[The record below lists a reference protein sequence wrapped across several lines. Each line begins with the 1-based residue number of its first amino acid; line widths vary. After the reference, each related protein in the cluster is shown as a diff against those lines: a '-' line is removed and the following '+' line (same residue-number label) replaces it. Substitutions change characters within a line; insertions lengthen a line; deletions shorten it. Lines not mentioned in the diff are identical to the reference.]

1 MFLMK
6 RKITNMLL
14 AGVFVLAA
22 SSTIVSCKDYESDD
36 YQQVKYDVS
45 NLDAN
50 MQSEVNAL
58 NKRIDSLKNALD
70 AFKSTSCGATQCTDM
85 FATLR
90 SRIDSLANVSKTHI
104 TAGDIPQVD
113 LTDILNR
120 LTALEG
126 KSDDTSWKEEI
137 ETLKSQVEDLKKQL
151 ANVKPGTPYD
161 DTELRNNITELSNQL
176 INLTTQMGGKASTAQ
191 IEDLQ
196 NQINALK
203 AQLKPYDDTEVRGL
217 ITNLTNKL
225 NELAGKVE
233 DKATKKDLQVVID
246 RVNALEANDK
256 VQDKAILDLQEK
268 IGKLSATDEGLQTAI
283 DLINKTTIPALKKDF
298 QEKVDAANAAAAE
311 AKSLAQKAQSTADQ
325 ASADAAAAKAAAAA
339 AATKA
344 ENLYKQADDAIK
356 ATNLTVSNLE
366 ETTVDMVAALLT
378 QVIIQSTYSPAVG
391 EFALPLDVKANT
403 LITYYGNSAST
414 FKFPT
419 NDPSYF
425 YKADEAEGIPA
436 SAIAG
441 KTETIKA
448 GTLIDQDGA
457 EGNAG
462 KLYVTINPNT
472 VDATGV
478 QFALVNSQN
487 NKSAIKVGEASA
499 SDREL
504 TWGYTRAAGNNFY
517 EIPATITED
526 NLSKC
531 TFNVE
536 RTGLRTAVK
545 NLINNR
551 TQTKASIKTLAKE
564 MAQFVYQNMNGVAP
578 RLALSTSY
586 KVGTNDANR
595 RQLNNVTEYSIM
607 AGAFKPLGFG
617 AFNSIHMQTV
627 PGLERAESILSKFIN
642 DIKLGK
648 IKFDLGL
655 KQIDKVREVGNLT
668 RNGQDFIIP
677 VTVNVEG
684 KNYTTNVKINDQVED
699 LLKIVNDTLTKANN
713 NAVEK
718 FNESIGAVNK
728 LITEL
733 QDGYEVDLSSNK
745 ASLISKIDSYLD
757 KLNDRFTYWFNRS
770 VAASLQPCMLFE
782 GADGQVHRLK
792 SGVIG
797 TTVKGSSIRLV
808 PTTYTYELLAP
819 AYKKFVTVTNANLS
833 GFNLGKVIS
842 GDTREVTITGL
853 QSGKTYN
860 ILYEAVDYNGKVSA
874 RQYKINVE

>member
-14 AGVFVLAA
+14 AGAFVLAA
-22 SSTIVSCKDYESDD
+22 SSTVVSCKDYEGDD
-36 YQQVKYDVS
+36 YQQAQYDMS
-45 NLDAN
+45 QLDAT
-50 MQSEVNAL
+50 MQGKVTKL
-58 NKRIDSLKNALD
+58 NQRLDSLKNVLD
-70 AFKSTSCGATQCTDM
+70 EFKSTACNADQCRNM
-85 FATLR
+85 FATLTT
-90 SRIDSLANVSKTHI
+90 RIDSLANVSKTHI
-104 TAGDIPQVD
+104 TDAD
-113 LTDILNR
+113 LQGIRDR

-126 KSDDTSWKEEI
+126 KSDDLSWKQEI
-137 ETLKSQVEDLKKQL
+137 ADLWT
-151 ANVKPGTPYD
+151 AINSIKPGTPYD
-161 DTELRNNITELSNQL
+161 DTEVRN
-176 INLTTQMGGKASTAQ
+176 
-191 IEDLQ
+191 
-196 NQINALK
+196 
-203 AQLKPYDDTEVRGL
+203 L
-217 ITNLTNKL
+217 ITNLSARVDTL
-225 NELAGKVE
+225 SAKV
-233 DKATKKDLQVVID
+233 DNAATKQ
-246 RVNALEANDK
+246 
-256 VQDKAILDLQEK
+256 DLQELK
-268 IGKLSATDEGLQTAI
+268 DRVDGLAAYDTKQDEIINSLKDKLTTLEGTQSDLKEAI
-283 DLINKTTIPALKKDF
+283 RVINAETIPALKQDYT
-298 QEKVDAANAAAAE
+298 QKVNEANTKAEE
-311 AKSLAQKAQSTADQ
+311 AKTLAQQ
-325 ASADAAAAKAAAAA
+325 AKNAADAADKKAKEAKDSADSYYQ
-339 AATKA
+339 KA
-344 ENLYKQADDAIK
+344 MDAIN
-356 ATNLTVSNLE
+356 ATNSTVGNLE
-366 ETTVDMVAALLT
+366 EATVDMVAALLT

-462 KLYVTINPNT
+462 KLYVTINLNT

>member
-1 MFLMK
+1 
-6 RKITNMLL
+6 MLL
-14 AGVFVLAA
+14 AGAFVLAA
-22 SSTIVSCKDYESDD
+22 SSTVVSCKDYEGDD
-36 YQQVKYDVS
+36 YQQAQYDMS
-45 NLDAN
+45 QLDAT
-50 MQSEVNAL
+50 MQGKVTKL
-58 NKRIDSLKNALD
+58 NQRLDSLKNVLD
-70 AFKSTSCGATQCTDM
+70 EFKSTACNADQCRNM
-85 FATLR
+85 FATLTT
-90 SRIDSLANVSKTHI
+90 RIDSLANVSKTHI
-104 TAGDIPQVD
+104 TDAD
-113 LTDILNR
+113 LQGIRDR

-126 KSDDTSWKEEI
+126 KSDDLSWKQEI
-137 ETLKSQVEDLKKQL
+137 ADLWT
-151 ANVKPGTPYD
+151 AINSIKPGTPYD
-161 DTELRNNITELSNQL
+161 DTEVRN
-176 INLTTQMGGKASTAQ
+176 
-191 IEDLQ
+191 
-196 NQINALK
+196 
-203 AQLKPYDDTEVRGL
+203 L
-217 ITNLTNKL
+217 ITNLSARVDTL
-225 NELAGKVE
+225 SAKV
-233 DKATKKDLQVVID
+233 DNAATKQ
-246 RVNALEANDK
+246 
-256 VQDKAILDLQEK
+256 DLQELK
-268 IGKLSATDEGLQTAI
+268 DRVDGLAAYDTKQDEIINSLKDKLTTLEGTQSDLKEAI
-283 DLINKTTIPALKKDF
+283 RVINAETIPALKQDYT
-298 QEKVDAANAAAAE
+298 QKVNEANTKAEE
-311 AKSLAQKAQSTADQ
+311 AKTLAQQ
-325 ASADAAAAKAAAAA
+325 AKNAADAADKKAKEAKDSADSYYQ
-339 AATKA
+339 KA
-344 ENLYKQADDAIK
+344 MDAIN
-356 ATNLTVSNLE
+356 ATNSTVGNLE
-366 ETTVDMVAALLT
+366 EATVDMVAALLT

-655 KQIDKVREVGNLT
+655 KQIDKVHEVGNLT

-699 LLKIVNDTLTKANN
+699 LLKIVNDTLSKANN

>member
-1 MFLMK
+1 
-6 RKITNMLL
+6 MLL

-22 SSTIVSCKDYESDD
+22 SSTIVSCKDYEGDD
-36 YQQVKYDVS
+36 YQQAQYDMS
-45 NLDAN
+45 QLDAT
-50 MQSEVNAL
+50 MQGKVTKL
-58 NKRIDSLKNALD
+58 NQRLDSLKNVLD
-70 AFKSTSCGATQCTDM
+70 EFKSTACNADQCRNM
-85 FATLR
+85 FATLTT
-90 SRIDSLANVSKTHI
+90 RIDSLANVSKTHI
-104 TAGDIPQVD
+104 TDAD
-113 LTDILNR
+113 LQGIRDR

-126 KSDDTSWKEEI
+126 KSDDLSWKQEI
-137 ETLKSQVEDLKKQL
+137 ADLWT
-151 ANVKPGTPYD
+151 AINSIKPGTPYD
-161 DTELRNNITELSNQL
+161 DTEVRNLITKLSNRVDG
-176 INLTTQMGGKASTAQ
+176 LTTKV
-191 IEDLQ
+191 D
-196 NQINALK
+196 NA
-203 AQLKPYDDTEVRGL
+203 
-217 ITNLTNKL
+217 
-225 NELAGKVE
+225 
-233 DKATKKDLQVVID
+233 ATKQ
-246 RVNALEANDK
+246 
-256 VQDKAILDLQEK
+256 DLQELK
-268 IGKLSATDEGLQTAI
+268 DRVDGLAAYDTKQDEIINSLKDKLTTLEGTQSDLKEAI
-283 DLINKTTIPALKKDF
+283 RVINEETIPALKQDYT
-298 QEKVDAANAAAAE
+298 QKVNEANTKAEE
-311 AKSLAQKAQSTADQ
+311 AKTLAQQ
-325 ASADAAAAKAAAAA
+325 AKNAADAADKKAKEAKDSADSYYQ
-339 AATKA
+339 KA
-344 ENLYKQADDAIK
+344 MDAIN
-356 ATNLTVSNLE
+356 ATNSTVGNLE
-366 ETTVDMVAALLT
+366 EATVDMVAALLT

-655 KQIDKVREVGNLT
+655 KQIDKVREVGELT
-668 RNGQDFIIP
+668 RKGQDFIIP

-684 KNYTTNVKINDQVED
+684 KNYTTNVKINDQVDD

-713 NAVEK
+713 DAVEK
-718 FNESIGAVNK
+718 FNESVGAINK

-792 SGVIG
+792 SGVTG

>member
-1 MFLMK
+1 
-6 RKITNMLL
+6 MLL
-14 AGVFVLAA
+14 AGAFVLAA
-22 SSTIVSCKDYESDD
+22 SSTVVSCKDYEGDD
-36 YQQVKYDVS
+36 YQQAQYDMS
-45 NLDAN
+45 QLDAT
-50 MQSEVNAL
+50 MQGKVTKL
-58 NKRIDSLKNALD
+58 NQRLDSLKNVLD
-70 AFKSTSCGATQCTDM
+70 EFKSTACNADQCRNM
-85 FATLR
+85 FATLTT
-90 SRIDSLANVSKTHI
+90 RIDSLANVSKTHI
-104 TAGDIPQVD
+104 TDAD
-113 LTDILNR
+113 LQGIRDR

-126 KSDDTSWKEEI
+126 KSDDLSWKQEI
-137 ETLKSQVEDLKKQL
+137 ADLWT
-151 ANVKPGTPYD
+151 AINSIKPGTPYD
-161 DTELRNNITELSNQL
+161 DTEVRN
-176 INLTTQMGGKASTAQ
+176 
-191 IEDLQ
+191 
-196 NQINALK
+196 
-203 AQLKPYDDTEVRGL
+203 L
-217 ITNLTNKL
+217 ITNLSARVDTL
-225 NELAGKVE
+225 SAKV
-233 DKATKKDLQVVID
+233 DNAATKQ
-246 RVNALEANDK
+246 
-256 VQDKAILDLQEK
+256 DLQELK
-268 IGKLSATDEGLQTAI
+268 DRVDGLAAYDTKQDEIINSLKDKLTTLEGTQSDLKEAI
-283 DLINKTTIPALKKDF
+283 RVINAETIPALKQDYT
-298 QEKVDAANAAAAE
+298 QKVNEANTKAEE
-311 AKSLAQKAQSTADQ
+311 AKTLAQQ
-325 ASADAAAAKAAAAA
+325 AKNAADAADKKAKEAKDSADSYYQ
-339 AATKA
+339 KA
-344 ENLYKQADDAIK
+344 MDAIN
-356 ATNLTVSNLE
+356 ATNSTVGNLE
-366 ETTVDMVAALLT
+366 EATVDMVAALLT

-655 KQIDKVREVGNLT
+655 KQIDKVCEVGNLT

>member
-1 MFLMK
+1 MK

-22 SSTIVSCKDYESDD
+22 SSTIVSCKDYEGDD
-36 YQQVKYDVS
+36 YQQAQYDMS
-45 NLDAN
+45 QLDAT
-50 MQSEVNAL
+50 MQGKVTKL
-58 NKRIDSLKNALD
+58 NQRLDSLKNVLD
-70 AFKSTSCGATQCTDM
+70 EFKSTACNADQCRNM
-85 FATLR
+85 FATLTT
-90 SRIDSLANVSKTHI
+90 RIDSLANVSKTHI
-104 TAGDIPQVD
+104 TDAD
-113 LTDILNR
+113 LQGIRDR

-126 KSDDTSWKEEI
+126 KSDDLSWKQEI
-137 ETLKSQVEDLKKQL
+137 ADLWT
-151 ANVKPGTPYD
+151 AINSIKPGTPYD
-161 DTELRNNITELSNQL
+161 DTEVRN
-176 INLTTQMGGKASTAQ
+176 
-191 IEDLQ
+191 
-196 NQINALK
+196 
-203 AQLKPYDDTEVRGL
+203 L
-217 ITNLTNKL
+217 ITNLSSRVD
-225 NELAGKVE
+225 ELTTKVNNA
-233 DKATKKDLQVVID
+233 ATKQ
-246 RVNALEANDK
+246 
-256 VQDKAILDLQEK
+256 DLQELK
-268 IGKLSATDEGLQTAI
+268 DRVDGLAAYDRKQDEIINSLKDKLTTLEGTQSDLKEAIRVINDE
-283 DLINKTTIPALKKDF
+283 TIPALKQDYT
-298 QEKVDAANAAAAE
+298 QKVNEANTKAEE
-311 AKSLAQKAQSTADQ
+311 AKTLAQQ
-325 ASADAAAAKAAAAA
+325 AKNAADAADKKAKEAKDSADSYYQ
-339 AATKA
+339 KA
-344 ENLYKQADDAIK
+344 MDAIN
-356 ATNLTVSNLE
+356 ATNSTVGNLE
-366 ETTVDMVAALLT
+366 EATVDMVAALLT

-617 AFNSIHMQTV
+617 AFNSIHMETV

-655 KQIDKVREVGNLT
+655 KQIDKVHEVGNLT

>member
-1 MFLMK
+1 MK

-22 SSTIVSCKDYESDD
+22 SSTIVSCKDYEGDD
-36 YQQVKYDVS
+36 YQQAQYDMS
-45 NLDAN
+45 QLDAT
-50 MQSEVNAL
+50 MQGKVTKL
-58 NKRIDSLKNALD
+58 NQRLDSLKNVLD
-70 AFKSTSCGATQCTDM
+70 EFKSTACNADQCRNM
-85 FATLR
+85 FATLTT
-90 SRIDSLANVSKTHI
+90 RIDSLANVSKTHI
-104 TAGDIPQVD
+104 TDAD
-113 LTDILNR
+113 LQGIRDR

-126 KSDDTSWKEEI
+126 KSDDLSWKQEI
-137 ETLKSQVEDLKKQL
+137 ADLWT
-151 ANVKPGTPYD
+151 AINSIKPGTPYD
-161 DTELRNNITELSNQL
+161 DTEVRNLITKLSNRVDG
-176 INLTTQMGGKASTAQ
+176 LTTKVDNAATKQELQELKDRVDGLAAYDRKQDEIINGLKDKLTTLEGTQS
-191 IEDLQ
+191 DLKEAIRV
-196 NQINALK
+196 INA
-203 AQLKPYDDTEVRGL
+203 E
-217 ITNLTNKL
+217 
-225 NELAGKVE
+225 
-233 DKATKKDLQVVID
+233 
-246 RVNALEANDK
+246 
-256 VQDKAILDLQEK
+256 
-268 IGKLSATDEGLQTAI
+268 
-283 DLINKTTIPALKKDF
+283 TIPALKQDYT
-298 QEKVDAANAAAAE
+298 QKVNEANTKAEE
-311 AKSLAQKAQSTADQ
+311 AKTLAQQ
-325 ASADAAAAKAAAAA
+325 AKNAADAADKKAQEAKDSADSYYQ
-339 AATKA
+339 KA
-344 ENLYKQADDAIK
+344 MDAIN
-356 ATNLTVSNLE
+356 ATNSTVGNLE
-366 ETTVDMVAALLT
+366 EATVDMVAALLT

-655 KQIDKVREVGNLT
+655 KQIDKVREVGELT
-668 RNGQDFIIP
+668 RKGQDFIIP

-684 KNYTTNVKINDQVED
+684 KNYTTNVKINDQVDD

-713 NAVEK
+713 DAVEK
-718 FNESIGAVNK
+718 FNESVGAINK

-792 SGVIG
+792 SGVTG

>member
-1 MFLMK
+1 MK

-14 AGVFVLAA
+14 AGAFVLAA
-22 SSTIVSCKDYESDD
+22 SSTVVSCKDYEGDD
-36 YQQVKYDVS
+36 YQQAQYDMS
-45 NLDAN
+45 QLDAT
-50 MQSEVNAL
+50 MQGKVTKL
-58 NKRIDSLKNALD
+58 NQRLDSLKNVLD
-70 AFKSTSCGATQCTDM
+70 EFKSTACNADQCRNM
-85 FATLR
+85 FATLTT
-90 SRIDSLANVSKTHI
+90 RIDSLANVSKTHI
-104 TAGDIPQVD
+104 TDAD
-113 LTDILNR
+113 LQGIRDR

-126 KSDDTSWKEEI
+126 KSDDLSWKQEI
-137 ETLKSQVEDLKKQL
+137 ADLWT
-151 ANVKPGTPYD
+151 AINSIKPGTPYD
-161 DTELRNNITELSNQL
+161 DTEVRN
-176 INLTTQMGGKASTAQ
+176 
-191 IEDLQ
+191 
-196 NQINALK
+196 
-203 AQLKPYDDTEVRGL
+203 L
-217 ITNLTNKL
+217 ITNLSARVDTL
-225 NELAGKVE
+225 SAKV
-233 DKATKKDLQVVID
+233 DNAATKQ
-246 RVNALEANDK
+246 
-256 VQDKAILDLQEK
+256 DLQELK
-268 IGKLSATDEGLQTAI
+268 DRVDGLAAYDTKQDEIINSLKDKLTTLEGTQSDLKEAI
-283 DLINKTTIPALKKDF
+283 RVINAETIPALKQDYT
-298 QEKVDAANAAAAE
+298 QKVNEANTKAEE
-311 AKSLAQKAQSTADQ
+311 AKTLAQQ
-325 ASADAAAAKAAAAA
+325 AKNAADAADKKAKEAKDSADSYYQ
-339 AATKA
+339 KA
-344 ENLYKQADDAIK
+344 MDAIN
-356 ATNLTVSNLE
+356 ATNSTVGNLE
-366 ETTVDMVAALLT
+366 EATVDMVAALLT

-655 KQIDKVREVGNLT
+655 KQIDKVHEVGNLT

>member
-1 MFLMK
+1 MK

-22 SSTIVSCKDYESDD
+22 SSTIVSCKDYEGDD
-36 YQQVKYDVS
+36 YQQAQYDMS
-45 NLDAN
+45 QLDAT
-50 MQSEVNAL
+50 MQGKVTKL
-58 NKRIDSLKNALD
+58 NQRLDSLKNVLD
-70 AFKSTSCGATQCTDM
+70 EFKSTACNADQCRNM
-85 FATLR
+85 FATLTT
-90 SRIDSLANVSKTHI
+90 RIDSLANVSKTHI
-104 TAGDIPQVD
+104 TDAD
-113 LTDILNR
+113 LQGIRDR

-126 KSDDTSWKEEI
+126 KSDDLSWKQEI
-137 ETLKSQVEDLKKQL
+137 ADLWT
-151 ANVKPGTPYD
+151 AINSIKPGTPYD
-161 DTELRNNITELSNQL
+161 DTEVRN
-176 INLTTQMGGKASTAQ
+176 
-191 IEDLQ
+191 
-196 NQINALK
+196 
-203 AQLKPYDDTEVRGL
+203 L
-217 ITNLTNKL
+217 ITNLSARVDTL
-225 NELAGKVE
+225 SAKV
-233 DKATKKDLQVVID
+233 DNAATKQ
-246 RVNALEANDK
+246 
-256 VQDKAILDLQEK
+256 DLQELK
-268 IGKLSATDEGLQTAI
+268 DRVDGLAAYDTKQDEIINSLKDKLTTLEGTQSDLKEAI
-283 DLINKTTIPALKKDF
+283 RVINAETIPALKQDYT
-298 QEKVDAANAAAAE
+298 QKVNEANTKAEE
-311 AKSLAQKAQSTADQ
+311 AKTLAQQ
-325 ASADAAAAKAAAAA
+325 AKNAADAADKKAQEAKDSADSYYQ
-339 AATKA
+339 KA
-344 ENLYKQADDAIK
+344 MDAIN
-356 ATNLTVSNLE
+356 ATNSTVGNLE
-366 ETTVDMVAALLT
+366 EATVDMVAALLT

-655 KQIDKVREVGNLT
+655 KQIDKVREVGELT
-668 RNGQDFIIP
+668 RKGQDFIIP

-684 KNYTTNVKINDQVED
+684 KNYTTNVKINDQVDD

-713 NAVEK
+713 DAVEK
-718 FNESIGAVNK
+718 FNESVGAINK

-792 SGVIG
+792 SGVTG

>member
-1 MFLMK
+1 MK

-22 SSTIVSCKDYESDD
+22 SSTVVSCKDYEGDD
-36 YQQVKYDVS
+36 YQQAQYDMS
-45 NLDAN
+45 QLDAT
-50 MQSEVNAL
+50 MQGKVTKL
-58 NKRIDSLKNALD
+58 NQRLDSLKNVLD
-70 AFKSTSCGATQCTDM
+70 EFKSTACNADQCRNM
-85 FATLR
+85 FATLTT
-90 SRIDSLANVSKTHI
+90 RIDSLANVSKTHI
-104 TAGDIPQVD
+104 TDAD
-113 LTDILNR
+113 LQGIRDR

-126 KSDDTSWKEEI
+126 KSDDLSWKQEI
-137 ETLKSQVEDLKKQL
+137 ADLWT
-151 ANVKPGTPYD
+151 AINSIKPGTPYD
-161 DTELRNNITELSNQL
+161 DTEVRN
-176 INLTTQMGGKASTAQ
+176 
-191 IEDLQ
+191 
-196 NQINALK
+196 
-203 AQLKPYDDTEVRGL
+203 L
-217 ITNLTNKL
+217 ITNLSNRVD
-225 NELAGKVE
+225 ELTTKVNNA
-233 DKATKKDLQVVID
+233 ATKQ
-246 RVNALEANDK
+246 
-256 VQDKAILDLQEK
+256 DLQELK
-268 IGKLSATDEGLQTAI
+268 DRVDGLAAYDNKQDEIINGLKDKLAKLEGTQSDLKEAIRVINDE
-283 DLINKTTIPALKKDF
+283 TIPALKQDYT
-298 QEKVDAANAAAAE
+298 QKVNEANTKAEE
-311 AKSLAQKAQSTADQ
+311 AKTLAKQAQNA
-325 ASADAAAAKAAAAA
+325 ADAAGKKAKEAKDSADSYYQ
-339 AATKA
+339 KA
-344 ENLYKQADDAIK
+344 MDAIN
-356 ATNLTVSNLE
+356 ATNSTVGNLE
-366 ETTVDMVAALLT
+366 EATVDMVATLLT

-655 KQIDKVREVGNLT
+655 KQIGKVREVGELT
-668 RNGQDFIIP
+668 RKGQDFIIP

-684 KNYTTNVKINDQVED
+684 KNYTTNVKINDQVDD

-713 NAVEK
+713 DAVEK
-718 FNESIGAVNK
+718 FNESVGAVNK

-833 GFNLGKVIS
+833 GYNLGKVIS

-853 QSGKTYN
+853 QSGQTYN

>member
-1 MFLMK
+1 MK

-22 SSTIVSCKDYESDD
+22 SSTVVSCKDYESDD
-36 YQQVKYDVS
+36 YQQAQYDMS
-45 NLDAN
+45 QLDAT
-50 MQSEVNAL
+50 MQGKVTKL
-58 NKRIDSLKNALD
+58 NQRLDSLKNVLD
-70 AFKSTSCGATQCTDM
+70 EFKSTACNADQCRNM
-85 FATLR
+85 FATLTT
-90 SRIDSLANVSKTHI
+90 RIDSLANVSKTHI
-104 TAGDIPQVD
+104 TDAD
-113 LTDILNR
+113 LQGIRDR

-126 KSDDTSWKEEI
+126 KSDDLSWKQEI
-137 ETLKSQVEDLKKQL
+137 ADLWT
-151 ANVKPGTPYD
+151 AINSIKPGTPYD
-161 DTELRNNITELSNQL
+161 DTEVRN
-176 INLTTQMGGKASTAQ
+176 
-191 IEDLQ
+191 
-196 NQINALK
+196 
-203 AQLKPYDDTEVRGL
+203 L
-217 ITNLTNKL
+217 ITNLSSRVD
-225 NELAGKVE
+225 ELTTKVNNA
-233 DKATKKDLQVVID
+233 ATKQELQELKD
-246 RVNALEANDK
+246 RVDGLAAYDRKQDEIINGLKDKLTTLEGTQSDLKEAIRVIND
-256 VQDKAILDLQEK
+256 E
-268 IGKLSATDEGLQTAI
+268 
-283 DLINKTTIPALKKDF
+283 TIPALKQDYT
-298 QEKVDAANAAAAE
+298 QKVNEANTKAEE
-311 AKSLAQKAQSTADQ
+311 AKTLAQQ
-325 ASADAAAAKAAAAA
+325 AKNAADAADKKAKEAKDSADSYYQ
-339 AATKA
+339 KA
-344 ENLYKQADDAIK
+344 MDAIN
-356 ATNLTVSNLE
+356 ATNSTVGNLE
-366 ETTVDMVAALLT
+366 EATVDMVAALLT

-642 DIKLGK
+642 DIKVGK

-655 KQIDKVREVGNLT
+655 KQIDKIREVGKLT
-668 RNGQDFIIP
+668 RNGKDYF
-677 VTVNVEG
+677 V
-684 KNYTTNVKINDQVED
+684 NVKITVDGNDYTDNVNINDQIDD
-699 LLKIVNDTLTKANN
+699 LLKIVNDTLTHASN
-713 NAVEK
+713 NAVDK
-718 FNESIGAVNK
+718 FNESIGAINK

-792 SGVIG
+792 SGVTG

-833 GFNLGKVIS
+833 GTNLGKVIP

>member
-1 MFLMK
+1 MK

-22 SSTIVSCKDYESDD
+22 SSTVVSCKDYEGDD
-36 YQQVKYDVS
+36 YQQAQYDMS
-45 NLDAN
+45 QLDAT
-50 MQSEVNAL
+50 MQGKVTKL
-58 NKRIDSLKNALD
+58 NQRLDSLKNVLD
-70 AFKSTSCGATQCTDM
+70 EFKSTACNADQCRNM
-85 FATLR
+85 FATLTT
-90 SRIDSLANVSKTHI
+90 RIDSLANVSKTHI
-104 TAGDIPQVD
+104 TDAD
-113 LTDILNR
+113 LQGIRDR

-126 KSDDTSWKEEI
+126 KSDDLSWKQEI
-137 ETLKSQVEDLKKQL
+137 ADLWT
-151 ANVKPGTPYD
+151 AINSIKPGTPYD
-161 DTELRNNITELSNQL
+161 DTEVRNLITKLSNRVDE
-176 INLTTQMGGKASTAQ
+176 LTTKV
-191 IEDLQ
+191 D
-196 NQINALK
+196 NA
-203 AQLKPYDDTEVRGL
+203 
-217 ITNLTNKL
+217 
-225 NELAGKVE
+225 
-233 DKATKKDLQVVID
+233 ATKQELQELKD
-246 RVNALEANDK
+246 RVDGLDAYDKKQDEIINSLKDKLTTLEGTQSDLK
-256 VQDKAILDLQEK
+256 EAIRVINQE
-268 IGKLSATDEGLQTAI
+268 
-283 DLINKTTIPALKKDF
+283 TIPALKQDYT
-298 QEKVDAANAAAAE
+298 QKVNEANTKAEE
-311 AKSLAQKAQSTADQ
+311 AKTLAQQ
-325 ASADAAAAKAAAAA
+325 AKNAADAADKKAQEAKDSADSYYQ
-339 AATKA
+339 KA
-344 ENLYKQADDAIK
+344 MDAIN
-356 ATNLTVSNLE
+356 ATNSTVGNLE
-366 ETTVDMVAALLT
+366 EATVDMVAALLT

-655 KQIDKVREVGNLT
+655 KQIDKVREVGELT
-668 RNGQDFIIP
+668 RKGQDFIIP

-684 KNYTTNVKINDQVED
+684 KNYTTNVKINDQVDD

-713 NAVEK
+713 DAVEK
-718 FNESIGAVNK
+718 FNESVGAINK

-792 SGVIG
+792 SGVTG

>member
-14 AGVFVLAA
+14 AGAFVLAA
-22 SSTIVSCKDYESDD
+22 SSTVVSCKDYEGDD
-36 YQQVKYDVS
+36 YQQAQYDMS
-45 NLDAN
+45 QLDAT
-50 MQSEVNAL
+50 MQGKVTKL
-58 NKRIDSLKNALD
+58 NQRLDSLKNVLD
-70 AFKSTSCGATQCTDM
+70 EFKSTACNADQCRNM
-85 FATLR
+85 FATLTT
-90 SRIDSLANVSKTHI
+90 RIDSLANVSKTHI
-104 TAGDIPQVD
+104 TDAD
-113 LTDILNR
+113 LQGIRDR

-126 KSDDTSWKEEI
+126 KSDDLSWKQEI
-137 ETLKSQVEDLKKQL
+137 ADLWT
-151 ANVKPGTPYD
+151 AINSIKPGTPYD
-161 DTELRNNITELSNQL
+161 DTEVRN
-176 INLTTQMGGKASTAQ
+176 
-191 IEDLQ
+191 
-196 NQINALK
+196 
-203 AQLKPYDDTEVRGL
+203 L
-217 ITNLTNKL
+217 ITNLSARVDTL
-225 NELAGKVE
+225 SAKV
-233 DKATKKDLQVVID
+233 DNAATKQ
-246 RVNALEANDK
+246 
-256 VQDKAILDLQEK
+256 DLQELK
-268 IGKLSATDEGLQTAI
+268 DRVDGLAAYDTKQDEIINSLKDKLTTLEGTQSDLKEAI
-283 DLINKTTIPALKKDF
+283 RVINAETIPALKQDYT
-298 QEKVDAANAAAAE
+298 QKVNEANTKAEE
-311 AKSLAQKAQSTADQ
+311 AKTLAQQ
-325 ASADAAAAKAAAAA
+325 AKNAADAADKKAKEAKDSADSYYQ
-339 AATKA
+339 KA
-344 ENLYKQADDAIK
+344 MDAIN
-356 ATNLTVSNLE
+356 ATNSTVGNLE
-366 ETTVDMVAALLT
+366 EATVDMVAALLT

-655 KQIDKVREVGNLT
+655 KQIDKVCEVGNLT

-684 KNYTTNVKINDQVED
+684 KNYTTNVIINDQVED

>member
-1 MFLMK
+1 MK

-14 AGVFVLAA
+14 AGAFVLAA
-22 SSTIVSCKDYESDD
+22 SSTVVSCKDYEGDD
-36 YQQVKYDVS
+36 YQQAQYDMS
-45 NLDAN
+45 QLDAT
-50 MQSEVNAL
+50 MQGKVTKL
-58 NKRIDSLKNALD
+58 NQRLDSLKNVLD
-70 AFKSTSCGATQCTDM
+70 EFKSTACNADQCRNM
-85 FATLR
+85 FATLTT
-90 SRIDSLANVSKTHI
+90 RIDSLANVSKTHI
-104 TAGDIPQVD
+104 TDAD
-113 LTDILNR
+113 LQGIRDR

-126 KSDDTSWKEEI
+126 KSDDLSWKQEI
-137 ETLKSQVEDLKKQL
+137 ADLWT
-151 ANVKPGTPYD
+151 AINSIKPGTPYD
-161 DTELRNNITELSNQL
+161 DTEVRNLITKLSNRVDE
-176 INLTTQMGGKASTAQ
+176 LTTKVDNAATKQELQELKDRVDGLDAYDKKQDEIINSLKDKLTTLEGTQS
-191 IEDLQ
+191 DLKEAIRV
-196 NQINALK
+196 INA
-203 AQLKPYDDTEVRGL
+203 E
-217 ITNLTNKL
+217 
-225 NELAGKVE
+225 
-233 DKATKKDLQVVID
+233 
-246 RVNALEANDK
+246 
-256 VQDKAILDLQEK
+256 
-268 IGKLSATDEGLQTAI
+268 
-283 DLINKTTIPALKKDF
+283 TIPALKQDYT
-298 QEKVDAANAAAAE
+298 QKVNEANTKAEE
-311 AKSLAQKAQSTADQ
+311 AKTLAQQ
-325 ASADAAAAKAAAAA
+325 AKNAADAADKKAKEAKDSADSYYQ
-339 AATKA
+339 KA
-344 ENLYKQADDAIK
+344 MDAIN
-356 ATNLTVSNLE
+356 ATNSTVGNLE
-366 ETTVDMVAALLT
+366 EATVDMVAALLT

-684 KNYTTNVKINDQVED
+684 KNYTTNVKINDQVDD

-713 NAVEK
+713 DAVEK
-718 FNESIGAVNK
+718 FNESVGAINK

>member
-1 MFLMK
+1 MK

-22 SSTIVSCKDYESDD
+22 SSTIVSCKDYEGDD
-36 YQQVKYDVS
+36 YQQAQYDMS
-45 NLDAN
+45 QLDAT
-50 MQSEVNAL
+50 MQGKVTKL
-58 NKRIDSLKNALD
+58 NQRLDSLKNVLD
-70 AFKSTSCGATQCTDM
+70 EFKSTACNADQCRNM
-85 FATLR
+85 FATLTT
-90 SRIDSLANVSKTHI
+90 RIDSLANVSKTHI
-104 TAGDIPQVD
+104 TDAD
-113 LTDILNR
+113 LQGIRDR

-126 KSDDTSWKEEI
+126 KSDDLSWKQEI
-137 ETLKSQVEDLKKQL
+137 ADLWT
-151 ANVKPGTPYD
+151 AINSIKPGTPYD
-161 DTELRNNITELSNQL
+161 DTEVRN
-176 INLTTQMGGKASTAQ
+176 
-191 IEDLQ
+191 
-196 NQINALK
+196 
-203 AQLKPYDDTEVRGL
+203 L
-217 ITNLTNKL
+217 ITNLSSRVD
-225 NELAGKVE
+225 ELTTKVNNA
-233 DKATKKDLQVVID
+233 ATKQELQELKD
-246 RVNALEANDK
+246 RVDGLAAYDRKQDEIINGLKDKLTTLEGTQSDLKEAIRVIND
-256 VQDKAILDLQEK
+256 E
-268 IGKLSATDEGLQTAI
+268 
-283 DLINKTTIPALKKDF
+283 TIPALKQDYT
-298 QEKVDAANAAAAE
+298 QKVNEANTKAEE
-311 AKSLAQKAQSTADQ
+311 AKTLAQQ
-325 ASADAAAAKAAAAA
+325 AKNAADAADKKAKEAKDSADSYYQ
-339 AATKA
+339 KA
-344 ENLYKQADDAIK
+344 MDAIN
-356 ATNLTVSNLE
+356 ATNSTVGNLE
-366 ETTVDMVAALLT
+366 EATVDMVAALLT

-655 KQIDKVREVGNLT
+655 KQIDKVHEVGNLT

>member
-14 AGVFVLAA
+14 AGAFVLAA
-22 SSTIVSCKDYESDD
+22 SSTVVSCKDYEGDD
-36 YQQVKYDVS
+36 YQQAQYDMS
-45 NLDAN
+45 QLDAT
-50 MQSEVNAL
+50 MQGKVTKL
-58 NKRIDSLKNALD
+58 NQRLDSLKNVLD
-70 AFKSTSCGATQCTDM
+70 EFKSTACNADQCRNM
-85 FATLR
+85 FATLTT
-90 SRIDSLANVSKTHI
+90 RIDSLANVSKTHI
-104 TAGDIPQVD
+104 TDAD
-113 LTDILNR
+113 LQGIRDR

-126 KSDDTSWKEEI
+126 KSDDLSWKQEI
-137 ETLKSQVEDLKKQL
+137 ADLWT
-151 ANVKPGTPYD
+151 AINSIKPGTPYD
-161 DTELRNNITELSNQL
+161 DTEVRN
-176 INLTTQMGGKASTAQ
+176 
-191 IEDLQ
+191 
-196 NQINALK
+196 
-203 AQLKPYDDTEVRGL
+203 L
-217 ITNLTNKL
+217 ITNLSARVDTL
-225 NELAGKVE
+225 SAKV
-233 DKATKKDLQVVID
+233 DNAATKQ
-246 RVNALEANDK
+246 
-256 VQDKAILDLQEK
+256 DLQELK
-268 IGKLSATDEGLQTAI
+268 DRVDGLAAYDTKQDEIINSLKDKLTTLEGTQSDLKEAI
-283 DLINKTTIPALKKDF
+283 RVINAETIPALKQDYT
-298 QEKVDAANAAAAE
+298 QKVNEANTKAEE
-311 AKSLAQKAQSTADQ
+311 AKTLAQQ
-325 ASADAAAAKAAAAA
+325 AKNAADAADKKAKEAKDSADSYYQ
-339 AATKA
+339 KA
-344 ENLYKQADDAIK
+344 MDAIN
-356 ATNLTVSNLE
+356 ATNSTVGNLE
-366 ETTVDMVAALLT
+366 EATVDMVAALLT

-655 KQIDKVREVGNLT
+655 KQIDKVHEVGNLT

>member
-1 MFLMK
+1 
-6 RKITNMLL
+6 MLL

-22 SSTIVSCKDYESDD
+22 SSTVVSCKDYEGDD
-36 YQQVKYDVS
+36 YQQAQYDMS
-45 NLDAN
+45 QLDAT
-50 MQSEVNAL
+50 MQGKVTKL
-58 NKRIDSLKNALD
+58 NQRLDSLKNVLD
-70 AFKSTSCGATQCTDM
+70 EFKSTACNADQCRNM
-85 FATLR
+85 FATLTT
-90 SRIDSLANVSKTHI
+90 RIDSLANVSKTHI
-104 TAGDIPQVD
+104 TDAD
-113 LTDILNR
+113 LQGIRDR

-126 KSDDTSWKEEI
+126 KSDDLSWKQEI
-137 ETLKSQVEDLKKQL
+137 ADLWT
-151 ANVKPGTPYD
+151 AINSIKPGTPYD
-161 DTELRNNITELSNQL
+161 DTEVRN
-176 INLTTQMGGKASTAQ
+176 
-191 IEDLQ
+191 
-196 NQINALK
+196 
-203 AQLKPYDDTEVRGL
+203 L
-217 ITNLTNKL
+217 ITNLSARVDTL
-225 NELAGKVE
+225 SAKV
-233 DKATKKDLQVVID
+233 DNAATKQ
-246 RVNALEANDK
+246 
-256 VQDKAILDLQEK
+256 DLQELK
-268 IGKLSATDEGLQTAI
+268 DRVDGLAAYDTKQDEIINSLKDKLTTLEGTQSDLKEAI
-283 DLINKTTIPALKKDF
+283 RVINAETIPALKQDYT
-298 QEKVDAANAAAAE
+298 QKVNEANTKAEE
-311 AKSLAQKAQSTADQ
+311 AKTLAQQ
-325 ASADAAAAKAAAAA
+325 AKNAADAADKKAQEAKDSADSYYQ
-339 AATKA
+339 KA
-344 ENLYKQADDAIK
+344 MDAIN
-356 ATNLTVSNLE
+356 ATNSTVGNLE
-366 ETTVDMVAALLT
+366 EATVDMVAALLT

>member
-1 MFLMK
+1 MK

-22 SSTIVSCKDYESDD
+22 SSTIVSCKDYEGDD
-36 YQQVKYDVS
+36 YQQAQYDMS
-45 NLDAN
+45 QLDAT
-50 MQSEVNAL
+50 MQGKVTKL
-58 NKRIDSLKNALD
+58 NQRLDSLKNVLD
-70 AFKSTSCGATQCTDM
+70 EFKSTACNADQCRNM
-85 FATLR
+85 FATLTT
-90 SRIDSLANVSKTHI
+90 RIDSLANVSKTHI
-104 TAGDIPQVD
+104 TDAD
-113 LTDILNR
+113 LQGIRDR

-126 KSDDTSWKEEI
+126 KSDDLSWKQEI
-137 ETLKSQVEDLKKQL
+137 ADLWT
-151 ANVKPGTPYD
+151 AINSIKPGTPYD
-161 DTELRNNITELSNQL
+161 DTEVRNLITKLSNRVDG
-176 INLTTQMGGKASTAQ
+176 LTTKV
-191 IEDLQ
+191 D
-196 NQINALK
+196 NA
-203 AQLKPYDDTEVRGL
+203 
-217 ITNLTNKL
+217 
-225 NELAGKVE
+225 
-233 DKATKKDLQVVID
+233 ATKQELQELKD
-246 RVNALEANDK
+246 RVDGLAAYDKKQDEIINGLKDKLTTLEGTQSDLKEAIRVIND
-256 VQDKAILDLQEK
+256 E
-268 IGKLSATDEGLQTAI
+268 
-283 DLINKTTIPALKKDF
+283 TIPALKQDYT
-298 QEKVDAANAAAAE
+298 QKVNEANTKAQE
-311 AKSLAQKAQSTADQ
+311 AKNA
-325 ASADAAAAKAAAAA
+325 ADAADKKAQEAKDSADSYYQ
-339 AATKA
+339 KA
-344 ENLYKQADDAIK
+344 MDAIN
-356 ATNLTVSNLE
+356 ATNSTVGNLE
-366 ETTVDMVAALLT
+366 EATVDMVAALLT

-655 KQIDKVREVGNLT
+655 KQIDKVREVGELT
-668 RNGQDFIIP
+668 RKGQDFIIP

-713 NAVEK
+713 DAVEK

>member
-1 MFLMK
+1 MK

-14 AGVFVLAA
+14 AGAFVLAA
-22 SSTIVSCKDYESDD
+22 SSTVVSCKDYEGDD
-36 YQQVKYDVS
+36 YQQAQYDMS
-45 NLDAN
+45 QLDAT
-50 MQSEVNAL
+50 MQGKVTKL
-58 NKRIDSLKNALD
+58 NQRLDSLKNVLD
-70 AFKSTSCGATQCTDM
+70 EFKSTACNADQCRNM
-85 FATLR
+85 FATLTT
-90 SRIDSLANVSKTHI
+90 RIDSLANVSKTHI
-104 TAGDIPQVD
+104 TDAD
-113 LTDILNR
+113 LQGIRDR

-126 KSDDTSWKEEI
+126 KSDDLSWKQEI
-137 ETLKSQVEDLKKQL
+137 ADLWT
-151 ANVKPGTPYD
+151 AINSIKPGTPYD
-161 DTELRNNITELSNQL
+161 DTEVRN
-176 INLTTQMGGKASTAQ
+176 
-191 IEDLQ
+191 
-196 NQINALK
+196 
-203 AQLKPYDDTEVRGL
+203 L
-217 ITNLTNKL
+217 ITNLSARVDTL
-225 NELAGKVE
+225 SAKV
-233 DKATKKDLQVVID
+233 DNAATKQ
-246 RVNALEANDK
+246 
-256 VQDKAILDLQEK
+256 DLQELK
-268 IGKLSATDEGLQTAI
+268 DRVDGLAAYDTKQDEIINSLKDKLTTLEGTQSDLKEAI
-283 DLINKTTIPALKKDF
+283 RVINAETIPALKQDYT
-298 QEKVDAANAAAAE
+298 QKVNEANTKAEE
-311 AKSLAQKAQSTADQ
+311 AKTLAQQ
-325 ASADAAAAKAAAAA
+325 AKNAADAADKKAKEAKDSADSYYQ
-339 AATKA
+339 KA
-344 ENLYKQADDAIK
+344 MDAIN
-356 ATNLTVSNLE
+356 ATNSTVGNLE
-366 ETTVDMVAALLT
+366 EATVDMVAALLT

-655 KQIDKVREVGNLT
+655 KQIDKVCEVGNLT

-684 KNYTTNVKINDQVED
+684 KNYTTNVIINDQVED

>member
-14 AGVFVLAA
+14 AGAFVLAA
-22 SSTIVSCKDYESDD
+22 SSTVVSCKDYEGDD
-36 YQQVKYDVS
+36 YQQAQYDMS
-45 NLDAN
+45 QLDAT
-50 MQSEVNAL
+50 MQGKVTKL
-58 NKRIDSLKNALD
+58 NQRLDSLKNVLD
-70 AFKSTSCGATQCTDM
+70 EFKSTACNADQCRNM
-85 FATLR
+85 FATLTT
-90 SRIDSLANVSKTHI
+90 RIDSLANVSKTHI
-104 TAGDIPQVD
+104 TDAD
-113 LTDILNR
+113 LQGIRDR

-126 KSDDTSWKEEI
+126 KSDDLSWKQEI
-137 ETLKSQVEDLKKQL
+137 ADLWT
-151 ANVKPGTPYD
+151 AINSIKPGTPYD
-161 DTELRNNITELSNQL
+161 DTEVRN
-176 INLTTQMGGKASTAQ
+176 
-191 IEDLQ
+191 
-196 NQINALK
+196 
-203 AQLKPYDDTEVRGL
+203 L
-217 ITNLTNKL
+217 ITNLSARVDTL
-225 NELAGKVE
+225 SAKV
-233 DKATKKDLQVVID
+233 DNAATKQ
-246 RVNALEANDK
+246 
-256 VQDKAILDLQEK
+256 DLQELK
-268 IGKLSATDEGLQTAI
+268 DRVDGLAAYDTKQDEIINGLKDKLTTLEGTQSDLKEAI
-283 DLINKTTIPALKKDF
+283 RVINAETIPALKQDYT
-298 QEKVDAANAAAAE
+298 QKVNEANTKAEE
-311 AKSLAQKAQSTADQ
+311 AKTLAQQ
-325 ASADAAAAKAAAAA
+325 AKNAADAADKKAKEAKDSADSYYQ
-339 AATKA
+339 KA
-344 ENLYKQADDAIK
+344 MDAIN
-356 ATNLTVSNLE
+356 ATNSTVGNLE
-366 ETTVDMVAALLT
+366 EATVDMVAALLT

>member
-1 MFLMK
+1 MK

-14 AGVFVLAA
+14 AGAFVLAA
-22 SSTIVSCKDYESDD
+22 SSTVVSCKDYEGDD
-36 YQQVKYDVS
+36 YQQAQYDMS
-45 NLDAN
+45 QLDAT
-50 MQSEVNAL
+50 MQGKVTKL
-58 NKRIDSLKNALD
+58 NQRLDSLKNVLD
-70 AFKSTSCGATQCTDM
+70 EFKSTACNADQCRNM
-85 FATLR
+85 FATLTT
-90 SRIDSLANVSKTHI
+90 RIDSLANVSKTHI
-104 TAGDIPQVD
+104 TDAD
-113 LTDILNR
+113 LQGIRDR

-126 KSDDTSWKEEI
+126 KSDDLSWKQEI
-137 ETLKSQVEDLKKQL
+137 ADLWT
-151 ANVKPGTPYD
+151 AINSIKPGTPYD
-161 DTELRNNITELSNQL
+161 DTEVRN
-176 INLTTQMGGKASTAQ
+176 
-191 IEDLQ
+191 
-196 NQINALK
+196 
-203 AQLKPYDDTEVRGL
+203 L
-217 ITNLTNKL
+217 ITNLSARVDTL
-225 NELAGKVE
+225 SAKV
-233 DKATKKDLQVVID
+233 DNAATKQ
-246 RVNALEANDK
+246 
-256 VQDKAILDLQEK
+256 DLQELK
-268 IGKLSATDEGLQTAI
+268 DRVDGLAAYDTKQDEIINSLKDKLTTLEGTQSDLKEAI
-283 DLINKTTIPALKKDF
+283 RVINAETIPALKQDYT
-298 QEKVDAANAAAAE
+298 QKVNEANTKAEE
-311 AKSLAQKAQSTADQ
+311 AKTLAQQ
-325 ASADAAAAKAAAAA
+325 AKNAADAADKKAKEAKDSADSYYQ
-339 AATKA
+339 KA
-344 ENLYKQADDAIK
+344 MDAIN
-356 ATNLTVSNLE
+356 ATNSTVGNLE
-366 ETTVDMVAALLT
+366 EATVDMVAALLT

-655 KQIDKVREVGNLT
+655 KQIDKVHEVGNLT

-699 LLKIVNDTLTKANN
+699 LLKIVNDTLSKANN

>member
-1 MFLMK
+1 
-6 RKITNMLL
+6 MLL

-22 SSTIVSCKDYESDD
+22 SSTIVSCKDYEGDD
-36 YQQVKYDVS
+36 YQQAQYDMS
-45 NLDAN
+45 QLDAT
-50 MQSEVNAL
+50 MQGKVTKL
-58 NKRIDSLKNALD
+58 NQRLDSLKNVLD
-70 AFKSTSCGATQCTDM
+70 EFKSTACNADQCRNM
-85 FATLR
+85 FATLTT
-90 SRIDSLANVSKTHI
+90 RIDSLANVSKTHI
-104 TAGDIPQVD
+104 TDAD
-113 LTDILNR
+113 LQGIRDR

-126 KSDDTSWKEEI
+126 KSDDLSWKQEI
-137 ETLKSQVEDLKKQL
+137 ADLWT
-151 ANVKPGTPYD
+151 AINSIKPGTPYD
-161 DTELRNNITELSNQL
+161 DTEVRNLITKLSNRVDG
-176 INLTTQMGGKASTAQ
+176 LTTKV
-191 IEDLQ
+191 D
-196 NQINALK
+196 NA
-203 AQLKPYDDTEVRGL
+203 
-217 ITNLTNKL
+217 
-225 NELAGKVE
+225 
-233 DKATKKDLQVVID
+233 ATKQELQELKD
-246 RVNALEANDK
+246 RVDGLAAYDKKQDEIINGLKDKLTTLEGTQSDLKEAIRVIND
-256 VQDKAILDLQEK
+256 E
-268 IGKLSATDEGLQTAI
+268 
-283 DLINKTTIPALKKDF
+283 TIPALKQDYT
-298 QEKVDAANAAAAE
+298 QKVNEANTKAQE
-311 AKSLAQKAQSTADQ
+311 AKNA
-325 ASADAAAAKAAAAA
+325 ADAADKKAQEAKDSADSYYQ
-339 AATKA
+339 KA
-344 ENLYKQADDAIK
+344 MDAIN
-356 ATNLTVSNLE
+356 ATNSTVGNLE
-366 ETTVDMVAALLT
+366 EATVDMVAALLT

-699 LLKIVNDTLTKANN
+699 LLKIVNETLTKANN

>member
-14 AGVFVLAA
+14 AGAFVLAA
-22 SSTIVSCKDYESDD
+22 SSTVVSCKDYEGDD
-36 YQQVKYDVS
+36 YQQAQYDMS
-45 NLDAN
+45 QLDAT
-50 MQSEVNAL
+50 MQGKVTKL
-58 NKRIDSLKNALD
+58 NQRLDSLKNVLD
-70 AFKSTSCGATQCTDM
+70 EFKSTACNADQCRNM
-85 FATLR
+85 FATLTT
-90 SRIDSLANVSKTHI
+90 RIDSLANVSKTHI
-104 TAGDIPQVD
+104 TDAD
-113 LTDILNR
+113 LQGIRDR

-126 KSDDTSWKEEI
+126 KSDDLSWKQEI
-137 ETLKSQVEDLKKQL
+137 ADLWT
-151 ANVKPGTPYD
+151 AINSIKPGTPYD
-161 DTELRNNITELSNQL
+161 DTEVRN
-176 INLTTQMGGKASTAQ
+176 
-191 IEDLQ
+191 
-196 NQINALK
+196 
-203 AQLKPYDDTEVRGL
+203 L
-217 ITNLTNKL
+217 ITNLSARVDTL
-225 NELAGKVE
+225 SAKV
-233 DKATKKDLQVVID
+233 DNAATKQ
-246 RVNALEANDK
+246 
-256 VQDKAILDLQEK
+256 DLQELK
-268 IGKLSATDEGLQTAI
+268 DRVDGLAAYDTKQDEIINSLKDKLTTLEGTQSDLKEAI
-283 DLINKTTIPALKKDF
+283 RVINAETIPALKQDYT
-298 QEKVDAANAAAAE
+298 QKVNEANTKAEE
-311 AKSLAQKAQSTADQ
+311 AKTLAQQ
-325 ASADAAAAKAAAAA
+325 AKNAADAADKKAKEAKDSADSYYQ
-339 AATKA
+339 KA
-344 ENLYKQADDAIK
+344 MDAIN
-356 ATNLTVSNLE
+356 ATNSTVGNLE
-366 ETTVDMVAALLT
+366 EATVDMVAALLT

>member
-14 AGVFVLAA
+14 AGAFVLAA
-22 SSTIVSCKDYESDD
+22 SSTVVSCKDYEGDD
-36 YQQVKYDVS
+36 YQQAQYDMS
-45 NLDAN
+45 QLDAT
-50 MQSEVNAL
+50 MQGKVTKL
-58 NKRIDSLKNALD
+58 NQRLDSLKNVLD
-70 AFKSTSCGATQCTDM
+70 EFKSTACNADQCRNM
-85 FATLR
+85 FATLTT
-90 SRIDSLANVSKTHI
+90 RIDSLANVSKTHI
-104 TAGDIPQVD
+104 TDAD
-113 LTDILNR
+113 LQGIRDR

-126 KSDDTSWKEEI
+126 KSDDLSWKQEI
-137 ETLKSQVEDLKKQL
+137 ADLWT
-151 ANVKPGTPYD
+151 AINSIKPGTPYD
-161 DTELRNNITELSNQL
+161 DTEVRNLITKLSNRVDE
-176 INLTTQMGGKASTAQ
+176 LTTKVDNAATKQELQELKDRVDGLAAYDTKQDEIINSLKDKLTTLEGTQS
-191 IEDLQ
+191 DLKEAIRV
-196 NQINALK
+196 INA
-203 AQLKPYDDTEVRGL
+203 E
-217 ITNLTNKL
+217 
-225 NELAGKVE
+225 
-233 DKATKKDLQVVID
+233 
-246 RVNALEANDK
+246 
-256 VQDKAILDLQEK
+256 
-268 IGKLSATDEGLQTAI
+268 
-283 DLINKTTIPALKKDF
+283 TIPALKQDYT
-298 QEKVDAANAAAAE
+298 QKVNEANTKAEE
-311 AKSLAQKAQSTADQ
+311 AKTLAQQ
-325 ASADAAAAKAAAAA
+325 AKNAADAADKKAQEAKDSADSYYQ
-339 AATKA
+339 KA
-344 ENLYKQADDAIK
+344 MDAIN
-356 ATNLTVSNLE
+356 ATNSTVGNLE
-366 ETTVDMVAALLT
+366 EATVDMVAALLT

-684 KNYTTNVKINDQVED
+684 KNYTTNVKINDQVDD

-713 NAVEK
+713 DAVEK
-718 FNESIGAVNK
+718 FNESVGAINK

>member
-1 MFLMK
+1 MK

-22 SSTIVSCKDYESDD
+22 SSTIVSCKDYEGDD
-36 YQQVKYDVS
+36 YQQAQYDMS
-45 NLDAN
+45 QLDAT
-50 MQSEVNAL
+50 MQGKVTKL
-58 NKRIDSLKNALD
+58 NQRLDSLKNVLD
-70 AFKSTSCGATQCTDM
+70 EFKSTACNADQCRNM
-85 FATLR
+85 FATLTT
-90 SRIDSLANVSKTHI
+90 RIDSLANVSKTHI
-104 TAGDIPQVD
+104 TDAD
-113 LTDILNR
+113 LQGIRDR

-126 KSDDTSWKEEI
+126 KSDDLSWKQEI
-137 ETLKSQVEDLKKQL
+137 ADLWT
-151 ANVKPGTPYD
+151 AINSIKPGTPYD
-161 DTELRNNITELSNQL
+161 DTEVRNLITKLSNRVDE
-176 INLTTQMGGKASTAQ
+176 LTTKV
-191 IEDLQ
+191 D
-196 NQINALK
+196 NA
-203 AQLKPYDDTEVRGL
+203 
-217 ITNLTNKL
+217 
-225 NELAGKVE
+225 
-233 DKATKKDLQVVID
+233 ATKQELQELKD
-246 RVNALEANDK
+246 RVDGLDAYDKKQDEIINSLKDKLTTLEGTQSDLK
-256 VQDKAILDLQEK
+256 EAIRVINQE
-268 IGKLSATDEGLQTAI
+268 
-283 DLINKTTIPALKKDF
+283 TIPALKQDYT
-298 QEKVDAANAAAAE
+298 QKVNEANTKAEE
-311 AKSLAQKAQSTADQ
+311 AKTLAQQ
-325 ASADAAAAKAAAAA
+325 AKNAADAADKKAQEAKDSADSYYQ
-339 AATKA
+339 KA
-344 ENLYKQADDAIK
+344 MDAIN
-356 ATNLTVSNLE
+356 ATNSTVGNLE
-366 ETTVDMVAALLT
+366 EATVDMVAALLT

-655 KQIDKVREVGNLT
+655 KQIDKVREVGELT
-668 RNGQDFIIP
+668 RKGQDFIIP

-684 KNYTTNVKINDQVED
+684 KNYTTNVKINDQVDD

-713 NAVEK
+713 DAVEK
-718 FNESIGAVNK
+718 FNESVGAINK

-792 SGVIG
+792 SGVTG

>member
-1 MFLMK
+1 
-6 RKITNMLL
+6 MLL
-14 AGVFVLAA
+14 AGAFVLAA
-22 SSTIVSCKDYESDD
+22 SSTVVSCKDYEGDD
-36 YQQVKYDVS
+36 YQQAQYDMS
-45 NLDAN
+45 QLDAT
-50 MQSEVNAL
+50 MQGKVTKL
-58 NKRIDSLKNALD
+58 NQRLDSLKNVLD
-70 AFKSTSCGATQCTDM
+70 EFKSTACNADQCRNM
-85 FATLR
+85 FATLTT
-90 SRIDSLANVSKTHI
+90 RIDSLANVSKTHI
-104 TAGDIPQVD
+104 TDAD
-113 LTDILNR
+113 LQGIRDR

-126 KSDDTSWKEEI
+126 KSDDLSWKQEI
-137 ETLKSQVEDLKKQL
+137 ADLWT
-151 ANVKPGTPYD
+151 AINSIKPGTPYD
-161 DTELRNNITELSNQL
+161 DTEVRN
-176 INLTTQMGGKASTAQ
+176 
-191 IEDLQ
+191 
-196 NQINALK
+196 
-203 AQLKPYDDTEVRGL
+203 L
-217 ITNLTNKL
+217 ITNLSARVDTL
-225 NELAGKVE
+225 SAKV
-233 DKATKKDLQVVID
+233 DNAATKQ
-246 RVNALEANDK
+246 
-256 VQDKAILDLQEK
+256 DLQELK
-268 IGKLSATDEGLQTAI
+268 DRVDGLAAYDTKQDEIINSLKDKLTTLEGTQSDLKEAI
-283 DLINKTTIPALKKDF
+283 RVINAETIPALKQDYT
-298 QEKVDAANAAAAE
+298 QKVNEANTKAEE
-311 AKSLAQKAQSTADQ
+311 AKTLAQQ
-325 ASADAAAAKAAAAA
+325 AKNAADAADKKAKEAKDSADSYYQ
-339 AATKA
+339 KA
-344 ENLYKQADDAIK
+344 MDAIN
-356 ATNLTVSNLE
+356 ATNSTVGNLE
-366 ETTVDMVAALLT
+366 EATVDMVAALLT

-655 KQIDKVREVGNLT
+655 KQIDKVHEVGNLT

>member
-1 MFLMK
+1 
-6 RKITNMLL
+6 MLL

-22 SSTIVSCKDYESDD
+22 SSTIVSCKDYEGDD
-36 YQQVKYDVS
+36 YQQAQYDMS
-45 NLDAN
+45 QLDAT
-50 MQSEVNAL
+50 MQGKVTKL
-58 NKRIDSLKNALD
+58 NQRLDSLKNVLD
-70 AFKSTSCGATQCTDM
+70 EFKSTACNADQCRNM
-85 FATLR
+85 FATLTT
-90 SRIDSLANVSKTHI
+90 RIDSLANVSKTHI
-104 TAGDIPQVD
+104 TDAD
-113 LTDILNR
+113 LQGIRDR

-126 KSDDTSWKEEI
+126 KSDDLSWKQEI
-137 ETLKSQVEDLKKQL
+137 ADLWT
-151 ANVKPGTPYD
+151 AINSIKPGTPYD
-161 DTELRNNITELSNQL
+161 DTEVRNLITKLSNRVDG
-176 INLTTQMGGKASTAQ
+176 LTTKV
-191 IEDLQ
+191 D
-196 NQINALK
+196 NA
-203 AQLKPYDDTEVRGL
+203 
-217 ITNLTNKL
+217 
-225 NELAGKVE
+225 
-233 DKATKKDLQVVID
+233 ATKQELQELKD
-246 RVNALEANDK
+246 RVDGLAAYDRKQDEIINGLKDKLTTLEGTQSDLK
-256 VQDKAILDLQEK
+256 EAIRV
-268 IGKLSATDEGLQTAI
+268 
-283 DLINKTTIPALKKDF
+283 INEETIPALKQDYT
-298 QEKVDAANAAAAE
+298 QKVNEANTKAEE
-311 AKSLAQKAQSTADQ
+311 AKTLAQQ
-325 ASADAAAAKAAAAA
+325 AKNAADAADKKAQEAKDSADSYYQ
-339 AATKA
+339 KA
-344 ENLYKQADDAIK
+344 MDAIN
-356 ATNLTVSNLE
+356 ATNSTVGNLE
-366 ETTVDMVAALLT
+366 EATVDMVAALLT

-655 KQIDKVREVGNLT
+655 KQIDKVREVGELT
-668 RNGQDFIIP
+668 RKGQDFIIP

-684 KNYTTNVKINDQVED
+684 KNYTTNVKINDQVDD

-713 NAVEK
+713 DAVEK
-718 FNESIGAVNK
+718 FNESVGAINK

-792 SGVIG
+792 SGVTG

>member
-1 MFLMK
+1 MK

-22 SSTIVSCKDYESDD
+22 SSTIVSCKDYEGDD
-36 YQQVKYDVS
+36 YQQAQYDMS
-45 NLDAN
+45 QLDAT
-50 MQSEVNAL
+50 MQGKVTKL
-58 NKRIDSLKNALD
+58 NQRLDSLKNVLD
-70 AFKSTSCGATQCTDM
+70 EFKSTACNADQCRNM
-85 FATLR
+85 FATLTT
-90 SRIDSLANVSKTHI
+90 RIDSLANVSKTHI
-104 TAGDIPQVD
+104 TDAD
-113 LTDILNR
+113 LQGIRDR

-126 KSDDTSWKEEI
+126 KSDDLSWKQEI
-137 ETLKSQVEDLKKQL
+137 ADLWT
-151 ANVKPGTPYD
+151 AINSIKPGTPYD
-161 DTELRNNITELSNQL
+161 DTEVRN
-176 INLTTQMGGKASTAQ
+176 
-191 IEDLQ
+191 
-196 NQINALK
+196 
-203 AQLKPYDDTEVRGL
+203 L
-217 ITNLTNKL
+217 ITNLSARVDTL
-225 NELAGKVE
+225 SAKV
-233 DKATKKDLQVVID
+233 DNAATKQ
-246 RVNALEANDK
+246 
-256 VQDKAILDLQEK
+256 DLQELK
-268 IGKLSATDEGLQTAI
+268 DRVDGLAAYDTKQDEIINSLKDKLTTLEGTQSDLKEAI
-283 DLINKTTIPALKKDF
+283 RVINAETIPALKQDYT
-298 QEKVDAANAAAAE
+298 QKVNEANTKAEE
-311 AKSLAQKAQSTADQ
+311 AKTLAQQ
-325 ASADAAAAKAAAAA
+325 AKNAADAADKKAKEAKDSADSYYQ
-339 AATKA
+339 KA
-344 ENLYKQADDAIK
+344 MDAIN
-356 ATNLTVSNLE
+356 ATNSTVGNLE
-366 ETTVDMVAALLT
+366 EATVDMVAALLT

-655 KQIDKVREVGNLT
+655 KQIDKVREVGELT
-668 RNGQDFIIP
+668 RKGQDFIIP

-684 KNYTTNVKINDQVED
+684 KNYTTNVKINDQVDD

-713 NAVEK
+713 DAVEK
-718 FNESIGAVNK
+718 FNESVGAVNK

-792 SGVIG
+792 SGVTG

>member
-14 AGVFVLAA
+14 AGAFVLAA
-22 SSTIVSCKDYESDD
+22 SSTVVSCKDYEGDD
-36 YQQVKYDVS
+36 YQQAQYDMS
-45 NLDAN
+45 QLDAT
-50 MQSEVNAL
+50 MQGKVTKL
-58 NKRIDSLKNALD
+58 NQRLDSLKNVLD
-70 AFKSTSCGATQCTDM
+70 EFKSTACNADQCRNM
-85 FATLR
+85 FATLTT
-90 SRIDSLANVSKTHI
+90 RIDSLANVSKTHI
-104 TAGDIPQVD
+104 TDAD
-113 LTDILNR
+113 LQGIRDR

-126 KSDDTSWKEEI
+126 KSDDLSWKQEI
-137 ETLKSQVEDLKKQL
+137 ADLWT
-151 ANVKPGTPYD
+151 AINSIKPGTPYD
-161 DTELRNNITELSNQL
+161 DTEVRN
-176 INLTTQMGGKASTAQ
+176 
-191 IEDLQ
+191 
-196 NQINALK
+196 
-203 AQLKPYDDTEVRGL
+203 L
-217 ITNLTNKL
+217 ITNLSARVDTL
-225 NELAGKVE
+225 SAKV
-233 DKATKKDLQVVID
+233 DNAATKQ
-246 RVNALEANDK
+246 
-256 VQDKAILDLQEK
+256 DLQELK
-268 IGKLSATDEGLQTAI
+268 DRVDGLAAYDTKQDEIINSLKDKLTTLEGTQSDLKEAI
-283 DLINKTTIPALKKDF
+283 RVINAETIPALKQDYT
-298 QEKVDAANAAAAE
+298 QKVNEANTKAEE
-311 AKSLAQKAQSTADQ
+311 AKTLAQQ
-325 ASADAAAAKAAAAA
+325 AKNAADAADKKAKEAKDSADSYYQ
-339 AATKA
+339 KA
-344 ENLYKQADDAIK
+344 MDAIN
-356 ATNLTVSNLE
+356 ATNSTVGNLE
-366 ETTVDMVAALLT
+366 EATVDMVAALLT

-655 KQIDKVREVGNLT
+655 KQIDKVREVGELT
-668 RNGQDFIIP
+668 RKGQDFIIP

-684 KNYTTNVKINDQVED
+684 KNYTTNVKINDQVDD

-718 FNESIGAVNK
+718 FNESVGAINK

-792 SGVIG
+792 SGVTG

>member
-1 MFLMK
+1 MK

-22 SSTIVSCKDYESDD
+22 SSTIVSCKDYEGDD
-36 YQQVKYDVS
+36 YQQAQYDMS
-45 NLDAN
+45 QLDAT
-50 MQSEVNAL
+50 MQGKVTKL
-58 NKRIDSLKNALD
+58 NQRLDSLKNVLD
-70 AFKSTSCGATQCTDM
+70 EFKSTACNADQCRNM
-85 FATLR
+85 FATLTT
-90 SRIDSLANVSKTHI
+90 RIDSLANVSKTHI
-104 TAGDIPQVD
+104 TDAD
-113 LTDILNR
+113 LQGIRDR

-126 KSDDTSWKEEI
+126 KSDDLSWKQEI
-137 ETLKSQVEDLKKQL
+137 ADLWTAINKI
-151 ANVKPGTPYD
+151 KPGTPYD
-161 DTELRNNITELSNQL
+161 DTEVRN
-176 INLTTQMGGKASTAQ
+176 
-191 IEDLQ
+191 
-196 NQINALK
+196 
-203 AQLKPYDDTEVRGL
+203 L
-217 ITNLTNKL
+217 ITNLSSRVD
-225 NELAGKVE
+225 ELTTKVNNA
-233 DKATKKDLQVVID
+233 ATKQELQELKD
-246 RVNALEANDK
+246 RVDGLAAYDRKQDEIINGLKDKLTTLEGTQSDLKEAIRVIND
-256 VQDKAILDLQEK
+256 E
-268 IGKLSATDEGLQTAI
+268 
-283 DLINKTTIPALKKDF
+283 TIPALKQDYT
-298 QEKVDAANAAAAE
+298 QKVNEANTKAEE
-311 AKSLAQKAQSTADQ
+311 AKTLAQQ
-325 ASADAAAAKAAAAA
+325 AKNAADAADKKAKEAKDSADSYYQ
-339 AATKA
+339 KA
-344 ENLYKQADDAIK
+344 MDAIN
-356 ATNLTVSNLE
+356 ATNSTVGNLE
-366 ETTVDMVAALLT
+366 EATVDMVAALLT

-642 DIKLGK
+642 DIKVGK

-655 KQIDKVREVGNLT
+655 KQIDKICEVGKLT
-668 RNGQDFIIP
+668 RNGKDYF
-677 VTVNVEG
+677 V
-684 KNYTTNVKINDQVED
+684 NVKITVDGNDYTDNVNINDQIDD
-699 LLKIVNDTLTKANN
+699 LLKIVNDTLTHANN
-713 NAVEK
+713 NAVDK
-718 FNESIGAVNK
+718 FNESIGAINK

-833 GFNLGKVIS
+833 GYNLGKVIS

>member
-1 MFLMK
+1 
-6 RKITNMLL
+6 MLL

-22 SSTIVSCKDYESDD
+22 SSTIVSCKDYEGDD
-36 YQQVKYDVS
+36 YQQAQYDMS
-45 NLDAN
+45 QLDAT
-50 MQSEVNAL
+50 MQGKVTKL
-58 NKRIDSLKNALD
+58 NQRLDSLKNVLD
-70 AFKSTSCGATQCTDM
+70 EFKSTACNADQCRNM
-85 FATLR
+85 FATLTT
-90 SRIDSLANVSKTHI
+90 RIDSLANVSKTHI
-104 TAGDIPQVD
+104 TDAD
-113 LTDILNR
+113 LQGIRDR

-126 KSDDTSWKEEI
+126 KSDDLSWKQEI
-137 ETLKSQVEDLKKQL
+137 ADLWT
-151 ANVKPGTPYD
+151 AINSIKPGTPYD
-161 DTELRNNITELSNQL
+161 DTEVRNLITKLSNRVDG
-176 INLTTQMGGKASTAQ
+176 LTTKV
-191 IEDLQ
+191 D
-196 NQINALK
+196 NA
-203 AQLKPYDDTEVRGL
+203 
-217 ITNLTNKL
+217 
-225 NELAGKVE
+225 
-233 DKATKKDLQVVID
+233 ATKQELQELKD
-246 RVNALEANDK
+246 RVDGLAAYDKKQDEIINGLKDKLTTLEGTQSDLKEAIRVIND
-256 VQDKAILDLQEK
+256 E
-268 IGKLSATDEGLQTAI
+268 
-283 DLINKTTIPALKKDF
+283 TIPALKQDYT
-298 QEKVDAANAAAAE
+298 QKVNEANTKAQE
-311 AKSLAQKAQSTADQ
+311 AKNA
-325 ASADAAAAKAAAAA
+325 ADAADKKAQEAKDSADSYYQ
-339 AATKA
+339 KA
-344 ENLYKQADDAIK
+344 MDAIN
-356 ATNLTVSNLE
+356 ATNSTVGNLE
-366 ETTVDMVAALLT
+366 EATVDMVAALLT

-655 KQIDKVREVGNLT
+655 KQIDKVREVGELT
-668 RNGQDFIIP
+668 RKGQDFIIP

-699 LLKIVNDTLTKANN
+699 LLKIVNETLTKANN